1 MEVIGF
7 KMRDLTKEQY
17 YRKHLEIINPF
28 LPVQLTEKKIKVLA
42 AFMALEGDLVEYD
55 RFNTTARRDI
65 RKEFQLTHG
74 NLGNYLKDYKE
85 KGLIYIPDGKK
96 YYVIKPYLFPE
107 KGMQSY
113 KFQISRKE
121 K

>member
-1 MEVIGF
+1 MEVIGY
-7 KMRDLTKEQY
+7 KLRDLSKEDY
-17 YRKHLEIINPF
+17 YKKHLEIINPF
-28 LPVQLTEKKIKVLA
+28 LPKQLTDKKIKVLA

-65 RKEFQLTHG
+65 RKEFNLSHG

-85 KGLIYIPDGKK
+85 KGLIYVPEGKD

-107 KGMQSY
+107 KMTQSY
-113 KFQISRKE
+113 KFQIIRKD
-121 K
+121 